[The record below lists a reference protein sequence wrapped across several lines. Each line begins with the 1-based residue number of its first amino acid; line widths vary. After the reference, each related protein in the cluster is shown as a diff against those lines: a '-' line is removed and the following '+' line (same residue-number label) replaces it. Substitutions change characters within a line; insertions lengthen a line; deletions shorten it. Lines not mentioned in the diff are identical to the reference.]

1 MTQHLVQSFRAKFTE
16 RKTTTAIRFKE
27 QGQWQ
32 TTSWEQLLDY
42 SDCVAKALLNLGC
55 EIQAK
60 VGIFSHNR
68 PQWTFADLGILT
80 ARCVT
85 VPIYPTN
92 TTEQMRYIINDA
104 GIDYLFVGGQVQF
117 DKALPL
123 LTAGE
128 LKLVI
133 ALTTDV
139 DLQGHSGAIYFADF
153 IAEGVDQSISE
164 SVTSEFEQRLADATM
179 DDLVTL
185 IYTSGTTGEP
195 KGVML
200 DYTNFA
206 GAFRIHDKMIDVS
219 ATDTS
224 IAFLPLSHVLERCW
238 SFYLM
243 HCGAQNVHLENPK
256 LIIDVIAEVKPTL
269 LVAVPRLYEK
279 IYSTIYSRLETASA
293 VKKVLFNWAVK
304 VGLAHFNL
312 VHNGQKPSSLLA
324 MQHKFADKLI
334 FTKLRGILGGNAR
347 FLPCG
352 GAKVDPDINQ
362 FFQAIGIQLQ
372 AGYGMT
378 ETTAT
383 ICCHRGH
390 GFSFASVGLPLP
402 EMAVKIGADNE
413 ILVRGD
419 TVMKGYYKRPEETAA
434 SFVDGWLKTGDA
446 GEVLANG
453 EVVMTER
460 IKELMKTS
468 NGKYIAPQLVEGTLN
483 KDHFIDQV
491 AIVADSRHF
500 VSALIVPSFEALEE
514 YAHSINLQ
522 CSSKAELLR
531 NSQIMTMFE
540 KRLQTLQSEL
550 AGFEQVKKFKLLHRE
565 FSMNKGEITATLKL
579 RRKIIEAAFKKE
591 IDEMYSGD
599 SSKKTNRNKD

>member
-1 MTQHLVQSFRAKFTE
+1 MTQHLVSSFRSKFSA
-16 RKTTTAIRFKE
+16 RKATTAIRFQE
-27 QGQWQ
+27 NGEWQ
-32 TTSWEQLLDY
+32 NTTWLELLDN
-42 SDCVAKALLNLGC
+42 SDRVAKALLSLGC
-55 EIQAK
+55 EVQAK
-60 VGIFSHNR
+60 VGIFANNR
-68 PQWTFADLGILT
+68 PEWSFADLGILT

-92 TTEQMRYIINDA
+92 TTEQTRYIVNNA
-104 GIDYLFVGGQVQF
+104 NIDYLFVGGQEQF
-117 DKALPL
+117 DKALEL
-123 LTAGE
+123 LVAGD
-128 LKLVI
+128 LKRIIV
-133 ALTTDV
+133 LTDSV
-139 DLQGHSGAIYFADF
+139 DLKGEENAIHFSDF
-153 IAEGVDQSISE
+153 IKQVDSAFD
-164 SVTSEFEQRLADATM
+164 VGFEQRLADANM

-185 IYTSGTTGEP
+185 IYTSGTTGQP

-206 GAFRIHDKMIDVS
+206 AAFSSHDKMIEVS
-219 ATDTS
+219 EADTS
-224 IAFLPLSHVLERCW
+224 IAFLPLSHVLERSW

-279 IYSTIYSRLETASA
+279 IYSTIHSRLESASA
-293 VKKVLFNWAVK
+293 IKKALFSWATK
-304 VGLAHFNL
+304 VGLSHFKL
-312 VHNGQKPSSLLA
+312 IHNNQQPPWLLA
-324 MQHKFADKLI
+324 TQHKLADKLI
-334 FTKLRGILGGNAR
+334 FSKLRGILGGNTR

-352 GAKVDPDINQ
+352 GAKVDADINQ
-362 FFQAIGIQLQ
+362 FFQSIGIQLQ

-383 ICCHRGH
+383 VCCHRGT
-390 GFSFASVGLPLP
+390 GYNFDSIGLPLP
-402 EMAVKIGADNE
+402 DMEVKIGDDNE

-419 TVMKGYYKRPEETAA
+419 TVMKGYYNMPEETEKN
-434 SFVDGWLKTGDA
+434 FIDGWLKTGDA
-446 GEVLANG
+446 GKILANG

-514 YAHSINLQ
+514 YANSINLQ
-522 CSSKAELLR
+522 FSSKAELLR
-531 NSQIMTMFE
+531 HSQIVTMFE
-540 KRLQTLQSEL
+540 KRLQELQGEL
-550 AGFEQVKKFKLLHRE
+550 ANFEKVKKFKLLNRE
-565 FSMNKGEITATLKL
+565 FCMKKGEITPTLKL
-579 RRKIIEAAFKKE
+579 RRKVIESEYKKD
-591 IDEMYSGD
+591 IDEMYNSD
-599 SSKKTNRNKD
+599 KK